1 MSTRKQPAA
10 NRSAA
15 PRRQR
20 PNAHLV
26 AAGQPRRGLVWGS
39 IGGAALVVAILAYAV
54 YHNYE
59 SSLTWQQKAD
69 KIHGIVDFRTS
80 NPSIDTDA
88 DEGVT
93 GTVTY
98 TTAPPAYGYGNPDWQ
113 RCAGDVYDAQI
124 SNENAVHS
132 LADGAVW
139 ITYDPAKLTPAQ
151 VGQLATHVTGSTD
164 VLMSPYPGEPTPI
177 SLQAWGFQLRL
188 TSPTD
193 PRIGQFITDLK
204 QKTTIEAGADCT
216 TGTYITATGTEPHD
230 PDATPTASTPPS
242 APAG

>member
-1 MSTRKQPAA
+1 MSTRNQP
-10 NRSAA
+10 A
-15 PRRQR
+15 PRRSTAVRQNR
-20 PNAHLV
+20 PNAYLLV
-26 AAGQPRRGLVWGS
+26 PGRRRRGLVWGS
-39 IGGAALVVAILAYAV
+39 VVGTALAVAILAYAA
-54 YHNYE
+54 YNNYE

-69 KIHGIVDFRTS
+69 KIHGIVDFRKT

-93 GTVTY
+93 GTVAY
-98 TTAPPAYGYGNPDWQ
+98 TTTPPAYGYGNPDWQ

-139 ITYDPAKLTPAQ
+139 ITYDPAKLTTAQ
-151 VGQLATHVTGSTD
+151 VGQLATHVTGSAE

-204 QKTTIEAGADCT
+204 QKTTIEPGADCT
-216 TGTYITATGTEPHD
+216 IGTYITATGTDPHD